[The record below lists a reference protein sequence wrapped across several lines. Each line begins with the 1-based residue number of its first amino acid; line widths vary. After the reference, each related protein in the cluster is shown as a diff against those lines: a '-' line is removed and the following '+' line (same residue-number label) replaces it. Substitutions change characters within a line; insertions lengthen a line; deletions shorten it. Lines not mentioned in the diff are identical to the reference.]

1 MSWKPPRKNSLKT
14 TQREMD
20 SQGTCFCALQGLRGW
35 RRNRNNERGA
45 TGETAVLQY
54 SCWPSFGTST
64 KSPTQVASRKTR
76 TLIKT
81 HSSTKKHVQCVE
93 TNKCNGNSHPGFQN
107 TNRFPKSNGAE
118 ISSAKGAL
126 RRIPCCP
133 PPLTCRAASWQPR
146 IPKGLK
152 LLELP
157 DHQHSDQNW
166 AHGNIFLT
174 HGPQSTEHKITQN
187 LSTRQSCKT
196 DWTPLW
202 NIKNSRLLSH
212 VH

>member
-1 MSWKPPRKNSLKT
+1 MKCHEMSWKPPRKNSLKT

-20 SQGTCFCALQGLRGW
+20 SQGTFFCALQGLRGW

-93 TNKCNGNSHPGFQN
+93 TNKQ
-107 TNRFPKSNGAE
+107 RQFPSGIPEHKPVSKKQRRRDKLR
-118 ISSAKGAL
+118 KGS
-126 RRIPCCP
+126 
-133 PPLTCRAASWQPR
+133 TRAASWQPR

-202 NIKNSRLLSH
+202 NIQNSRLLSH

>member
-20 SQGTCFCALQGLRGW
+20 SQGTFFCALQGLRGW

-126 RRIPCCP
+126 AQPVDSPEFRKVWSYWSFLIISILTKTEHMETSFWRMVPNLLNTKLPKIFQHVKVARLTEPPYGTSRTVGCCP
-133 PPLTCRAASWQPR
+133 MS
-146 IPKGLK
+146 INV
-152 LLELP
+152 
-157 DHQHSDQNW
+157 QN
-166 AHGNIFLT
+166 HRRF
-174 HGPQSTEHKITQN
+174 H
-187 LSTRQSCKT
+187 
-196 DWTPLW
+196 
-202 NIKNSRLLSH
+202 
-212 VH
+212 